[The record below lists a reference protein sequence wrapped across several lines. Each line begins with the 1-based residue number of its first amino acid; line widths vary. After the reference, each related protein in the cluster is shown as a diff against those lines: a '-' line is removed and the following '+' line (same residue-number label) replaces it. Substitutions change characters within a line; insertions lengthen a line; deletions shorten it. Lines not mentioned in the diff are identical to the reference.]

1 MLVHFADP
9 GSIPEILMASVPRA
23 GKSVPVFDLYGEERQ
38 RAALDPIHVES
49 IAARSSLHNWEIK
62 PHRHHA
68 LFQLLW
74 LEQGGGQLMLDE
86 RPGQLA
92 AGSAV
97 LVPQHC
103 VHGFRFEPG
112 AGGLVLTLAY
122 PMLAAMPG
130 ALGRRLQA
138 MSAPVILHPERVVV
152 RDELQVL
159 LQLLAHEYGRQ
170 MAFRS
175 QMLEALA
182 IAIFALLL
190 RQPLAAAGSGGEPDK
205 AVRGVVPAP
214 ASAHL
219 AGFSAEIERSFRTHA
234 PLAHYAARLG
244 VSVAHLNALCR
255 QYAGRSALGMIHERL
270 LLEARRN
277 LVYTAMTVREV
288 ADLLGFADPAY
299 FTRFFRRATGM
310 SPTEFRERAA
320 LLQDAG

>member
-1 MLVHFADP
+1 MLVHFADY
-9 GSIPEILMASVPRA
+9 GFIGKILMASTPRA
-23 GKSVPVFDLYGEERQ
+23 GKSVPVFDLYGEEGQ

-62 PHRHHA
+62 PHRHHG

-74 LEQGGGQLMLDE
+74 LAQGSGELVLED
-86 RPGQLA
+86 RPGRLS
-92 AGSAV
+92 AGSVV

-130 ALGRRLQA
+130 ALGRQLLA
-138 MSAPVILHPERVVV
+138 MTAPLIRDPQRTAERG
-152 RDELQVL
+152 ELQGL
-159 LQLLAHEYGRQ
+159 LQLLAQEYGRQ
-170 MAFRS
+170 EAFRS
-175 QMLEALA
+175 QLLEALA
-182 IAIFALLL
+182 VAILALLL
-190 RQPLAAAGSGGEPDK
+190 RQSDTVPAAEGGQR
-205 AVRGVVPAP
+205 VLPAP
-214 ASAHL
+214 AHM

-234 PLAHYAARLG
+234 PLAHYASRLG
-244 VSVAHLNALCR
+244 LSVPHLNALCR

-277 LVYTAMTVREV
+277 LVYTAMTVKEV
-288 ADLLGFADPAY
+288 ADVLGFADPAY
-299 FTRFFRRATGM
+299 FTRFFRRAIGM

-320 LLQDAG
+320 ESPGAG

>member
-1 MLVHFADP
+1 MLVHFADYDP
-9 GSIPEILMASVPRA
+9 TRKILMTSTRRT
-23 GKSVPVFDLYGEERQ
+23 GKPVPVFDLYGEKGQ

-49 IAARSSLHNWEIK
+49 IAARSSLHNWEIR

-74 LEQGGGQLMLDE
+74 LEQGGGELMLDE
-86 RPGQLA
+86 RPGRIS
-92 AGSAV
+92 AGSGV

-130 ALGRRLQA
+130 ALGRHLLA
-138 MSAPVILHPERVVV
+138 MTTPVIRHPARDGV
-152 RDELQVL
+152 RDELQSL
-159 LQLLAHEYGRQ
+159 LHLLAHEYGRQ
-170 MAFRS
+170 LAFRS
-175 QMLEALA
+175 PLLESLA
-182 IAIFALLL
+182 IAILALLL
-190 RQPLAAAGSGGEPDK
+190 RQPQAGGEPEGR
-205 AVRGVVPAP
+205 VGVPAP

-219 AGFSAEIERSFRTHA
+219 AGFSAEIERSFNSHA
-234 PLAHYAARLG
+234 PLAHYASRLG
-244 VSVAHLNALCR
+244 LSVAHLNALCR
-255 QYAGRSALGMIHERL
+255 QYAGRSALGMIHDRL

-288 ADLLGFADPAY
+288 SDLLGFSDPAY
-299 FTRFFRRATGM
+299 FTRFFRRATGL

-320 LLQDAG
+320 RPESAG

>member
-1 MLVHFADP
+1 MLVHSEDYGFI
-9 GSIPEILMASVPRA
+9 GKILMASDPRT
-23 GKSVPVFDLYGEERQ
+23 GKSVPVFDLYGEERR

-74 LEQGGGQLMLDE
+74 LTQGSAELVLED
-86 RPGQLA
+86 RPGRLA
-92 AGSAV
+92 AGSVV
-97 LVPQHC
+97 LVPQQC

-112 AGGLVLTLAY
+112 AGGLVLTIAY

-130 ALGRRLQA
+130 TLGRQLLA
-138 MSAPVILHPERVVV
+138 MSAPVIRDPQATAERG
-152 RDELQVL
+152 ELQGL
-159 LQLLAHEYGRQ
+159 LQLLAQEYGRQ
-170 MAFRS
+170 EAFRS
-175 QMLEALA
+175 QLLEALA
-182 IAIFALLL
+182 IAILALLL
-190 RQPLAAAGSGGEPDK
+190 RSPESVPAAEDDGQ
-205 AVRGVVPAP
+205 RMLPAP

-234 PLAHYAARLG
+234 PLAHYASRLG
-244 VSVAHLNALCR
+244 LSVAHLNALCR

-277 LVYTAMTVREV
+277 LVYTAMSVREV
-288 ADLLGFADPAY
+288 ADLLGFSDPAY

-320 LLQDAG
+320 LSPGAG

>member
-1 MLVHFADP
+1 MLVHFADSDLI
-9 GSIPEILMASVPRA
+9 GKILMASVPRA
-23 GKSVPVFDLYGEERQ
+23 GKSVPIFDLYGEERH

-74 LEQGGGQLMLDE
+74 LGLGRGALVLDD
-86 RPGQLA
+86 RPGQLS
-92 AGSAV
+92 AGSVV

-130 ALGRRLQA
+130 ALGRQLLA
-138 MSAPVILHPERVVV
+138 LAAPVIVDQAHSAYSGG
-152 RDELQVL
+152 LQSL
-159 LQLLAHEYGRQ
+159 LQLLAQEYERQ
-170 MAFRS
+170 EAFRS
-175 QMLEALA
+175 QLLEALA
-182 IAIFALLL
+182 IAILALLL
-190 RQPLAAAGSGGEPDK
+190 RQPESALEAEGGGQR
-205 AVRGVVPAP
+205 AVPAP

-219 AGFSAEIERSFRTHA
+219 AGFSAEIEQSFRRHA
-234 PLAHYAARLG
+234 PLAHYASRLG

-288 ADLLGFADPAY
+288 ADMLGFADPAY

-310 SPTEFRERAA
+310 SPTQFRERAA
-320 LLQDAG
+320 LSPGAG

>member
-1 MLVHFADP
+1 MT
-9 GSIPEILMASVPRA
+9 SVPRT
-23 GKSVPVFDLYGEERQ
+23 GKSVPVFDLYGEETQ
-38 RAALDPIHVES
+38 RSALDPIHVES

-74 LEQGGGQLMLDE
+74 LEQGGGALLLDE
-86 RPGQLA
+86 RPGQLT

-122 PMLAAMPG
+122 PMLATMPG
-130 ALGRRLQA
+130 ALSRRLLA
-138 MSAPVILHPERVVV
+138 MSAPVICHRLPASVCE
-152 RDELQVL
+152 ELQSL
-159 LQLLAHEYGRQ
+159 LRLLAGEYERQ
-170 MAFRS
+170 LAFRPPL
-175 QMLEALA
+175 LEALVVA
-182 IAIFALLL
+182 VLALLL
-190 RQPLAAAGSGGEPDK
+190 RQSDAGVASGETPGESGPG
-205 AVRGVVPAP
+205 AVPAP
-214 ASAHL
+214 AAAHL
-219 AGFSAEIERSFRTHA
+219 AGFSAEIERSFRSHV

-270 LLEARRN
+270 VLEARRN

-310 SPTEFRERAA
+310 APTEFRERAA
-320 LLQDAG
+320 RVPGAG